1 MQSFQCRISRHE
13 LISLSRSPFSWT
25 SLPFYYCDRTSSKR
39 KGSWAN
45 SSPLARRSFA
55 VSYSLRCSH
64 SCKHWRP
71 SHHVIHRL
79 GIWVSLSTC
88 KLLSSTLR
96 SFTASSPFCLD
107 LIFCWQHPHVHNVCG
122 WNAFHDPLWLVWKPS
137 THIWPHLGP
146 ISAWVRAQ
154 VVPAGLRTLWRIL
167 SGPCRCRCHHL
178 RRFFLV
184 ETWVGTGRNPRLFTG
199 KNTPLHQV

>member
-1 MQSFQCRISRHE
+1 
-13 LISLSRSPFSWT
+13 
-25 SLPFYYCDRTSSKR
+25 
-39 KGSWAN
+39 
-45 SSPLARRSFA
+45 
-55 VSYSLRCSH
+55 
-64 SCKHWRP
+64 
-71 SHHVIHRL
+71 
-79 GIWVSLSTC
+79 
-88 KLLSSTLR
+88 LLSSTLR

-122 WNAFHDPLWLVWKPS
+122 RNAFHDPLWLVWKPS
-137 THIWPHLGP
+137 TRIWPHLGP

-184 ETWVGTGRNPRLFTG
+184 EKWGELAGTPGCSPAKIHLFTRFNQQ
-199 KNTPLHQV
+199 KWYDMMIQPNSIH